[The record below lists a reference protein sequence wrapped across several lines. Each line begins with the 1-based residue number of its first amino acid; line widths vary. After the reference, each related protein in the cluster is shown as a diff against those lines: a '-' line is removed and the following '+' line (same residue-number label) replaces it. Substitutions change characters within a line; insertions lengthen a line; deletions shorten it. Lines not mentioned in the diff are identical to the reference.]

1 MSVTALSPEAS
12 PSDDKLVREWKAV
25 RSRLH
30 EAEHRLNSRYA
41 QRKYDGESIDPQEVL
56 RYLAKT
62 YDRAA
67 AMAVKTV
74 TDHDAALGCLKE
86 LNIYSRKLLKLSS
99 RLFREVLPREGP
111 HTVQGLTSELRRR
124 LLSRSEHWKAE
135 AHKVARLAERA
146 GARVRNQPAVTLG
159 GSSKEERKP
168 VARQILCTAMDR
180 LCLGAPKLAAKIRAI
195 LKRKGE
201 TKLKVDRSTVYRI
214 VERSTKHPN
223 AAIRA
228 SLMEAL
234 QLEGEDAEIVRR
246 ELGGSGNPP
255 TSTNSRKN

>member
-1 MSVTALSPEAS
+1 V
-12 PSDDKLVREWKAV
+12 
-25 RSRLH
+25 
-30 EAEHRLNSRYA
+30 A
-41 QRKYDGESIDPQEVL
+41 Q
-56 RYLAKT
+56 
-62 YDRAA
+62 
-67 AMAVKTV
+67 
-74 TDHDAALGCLKE
+74 
-86 LNIYSRKLLKLSS
+86 
-99 RLFREVLPREGP
+99 
-111 HTVQGLTSELRRR
+111 
-124 LLSRSEHWKAE
+124 
-135 AHKVARLAERA
+135 
-146 GARVRNQPAVTLG
+146 
-159 GSSKEERKP
+159 
-168 VARQILCTAMDR
+168 QILCTAIDR
-180 LCLGAPKLAAKIRAI
+180 LGLGAPKLAAKIRAI